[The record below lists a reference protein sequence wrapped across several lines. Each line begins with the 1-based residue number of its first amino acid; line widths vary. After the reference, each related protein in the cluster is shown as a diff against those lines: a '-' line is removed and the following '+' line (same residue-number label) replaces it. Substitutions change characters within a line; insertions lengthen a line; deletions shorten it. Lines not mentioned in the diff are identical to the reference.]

1 MYRRIFERILW
12 CGLLSAALWC
22 AGERAAAEDSPAE
35 PDPRPA
41 QDAAVAPD
49 AGAAPDR
56 LWDRANTAYVNGDY
70 AGAIAIYESILDRGL
85 SSARLY
91 YNLGNAY
98 FQGGPHGQE
107 AILFYRR
114 ALRLRP
120 GNEDVRHNLEVAE
133 ARTKDDI
140 ESIPEFFLTSR
151 LREVRRTMGCT
162 AWSVLS
168 LGFLAAAAALPAALP
183 AGAAARAAQG
193 GILRHAGG
201 GGSLRGR
208 HVVRRAR
215 TARHAAPRRGGG
227 HGRIL
232 GREKLAG
239 PGGYR
244 PVRAAR
250 GYGGARDGRARR
262 LGRDRDRRR
271 QEGAGSKR
279 VKWRLSD
286 MSQLFAGCRG
296 RILEAPGRRMPHG
309 APSGDASAEDGALV
323 GGGHDPQHRPFPQ
336 RGENTACIAT
346 TLSDAEVCPV
356 CADEERDRTTICVV
370 EQVADVLSIENT
382 RQYRG
387 LYHVL
392 GA

>member
-22 AGERAAAEDSPAE
+22 AGSVRAAEDSPAE

-41 QDAAVAPD
+41 QDAAAAPD

-98 FQGGPHGQE
+98 FKEDRTGK

-168 LGFLAAAAALPAALP
+168 LGFLAAAAACLLLFLLARPLALRK
-183 AGAAARAAQG
+183 AGFYGTLAAAGLCAAATWFAVLERRGMLRRDEAVVMVASSAVKSSPDRAATDLFVLHEG
-193 GILRHAGG
+193 T
-201 GGSLRGR
+201 
-208 HVVRRAR
+208 VVRV
-215 TARHAAPRRGGG
+215 TAE
-227 HGRIL
+227 L
-232 GREKLAG
+232 GDWAEIVIA
-239 PGGYR
+239 
-244 PVRAAR
+244 
-250 GYGGARDGRARR
+250 DGKKGWIETR
-262 LGRDRDRRR
+262 
-271 QEGAGSKR
+271 K
-279 VKWRLSD
+279 V
-286 MSQLFAGCRG
+286 
-296 RILEAPGRRMPHG
+296 
-309 APSGDASAEDGALV
+309 
-323 GGGHDPQHRPFPQ
+323 
-336 RGENTACIAT
+336 
-346 TLSDAEVCPV
+346 EV
-356 CADEERDRTTICVV
+356 I
-370 EQVADVLSIENT
+370 
-382 RQYRG
+382 
-387 LYHVL
+387 
-392 GA
+392 

>member
-22 AGERAAAEDSPAE
+22 AGSVRAAEDSPAE

-41 QDAAVAPD
+41 QDAAAAPD

-98 FQGGPHGQE
+98 FKEDRTGK

-168 LGFLAAAAALPAALP
+168 LGFLAAAAACLLLFLLARPLALRK
-183 AGAAARAAQG
+183 AGFYGTLAGAVLGAAATWFAVLERRGMLRRDEAVVMVASSAVKSSPDRAATDLFVLHEG
-193 GILRHAGG
+193 T
-201 GGSLRGR
+201 
-208 HVVRRAR
+208 VVRV
-215 TARHAAPRRGGG
+215 TAE
-227 HGRIL
+227 L
-232 GREKLAG
+232 GDWAEIVIA
-239 PGGYR
+239 
-244 PVRAAR
+244 
-250 GYGGARDGRARR
+250 DGKKGWIETR
-262 LGRDRDRRR
+262 
-271 QEGAGSKR
+271 K
-279 VKWRLSD
+279 V
-286 MSQLFAGCRG
+286 
-296 RILEAPGRRMPHG
+296 
-309 APSGDASAEDGALV
+309 
-323 GGGHDPQHRPFPQ
+323 
-336 RGENTACIAT
+336 
-346 TLSDAEVCPV
+346 EV
-356 CADEERDRTTICVV
+356 I
-370 EQVADVLSIENT
+370 
-382 RQYRG
+382 
-387 LYHVL
+387 
-392 GA
+392 